1 MTTFKIPLKATS
13 QTFQIRLA
21 GVIYQMSLNW
31 RDAPIGGGW
40 FLDIADA
47 SGNRIL
53 NGVPLVTGANL
64 LAQYA
69 YLGIGG
75 ELWVQTD
82 SDAGAVPTFDNL
94 GSTSH
99 LYFVTPD

>member
-1 MTTFKIPLKATS
+1 MTTYEIPLNAAS
-13 QTFQIRLA
+13 QTFQIQLA
-21 GVIYQMSLNW
+21 GVTYALTLIW
-31 RDAPIGGGW
+31 REAPGGGW
-40 FLDIADA
+40 ILDIADG

-53 NGVPLVTGANL
+53 SGVPLVTGADL

-82 SDAGAVPTFDNL
+82 SDAAAVPTFGNL
-94 GSTSH
+94 GTDSH
-99 LYFVTPD
+99 LYFVTA